1 MEYRKHG
8 DTYVVR
14 LSRGE
19 EVVASIVK
27 LCEAEQVSLAEVSA
41 IGAVDHVELCVYDVD
56 AKKFHT
62 KAFAEPMEV
71 SSFAGTVTE
80 KAGKP
85 YVHAHG
91 AACNPELPARAGPG
105 PAVRRSAP
113 FEMLIRTLPGS
124 VGRRFDP
131 DIGLNLFAF

>member
-1 MEYRKHG
+1 MEYQKHG

-19 EVVASIVK
+19 EVVSSIVK
-27 LCEAEQVSLAEVSA
+27 LCEAEQVTLAEVSA

-80 KAGKP
+80 KDGKP
-85 YVHAHG
+85 YVHVHG
-91 AACNPELPARAGPG
+91 TVCNTELAARGGHVLSM
-105 PAVRRSAP
+105 VVSAT